1 VLSLFPLQGRKV
13 DVPLSTD
20 LGKHGVVE
28 FVNGRVLFVQS
39 TVPRVDGSLLKIEF
53 NPLRQTVVPGSTGF
67 GVIWHVTVSN
77 SSGRIYVSGYSNSL
91 GPYQCGSFEI
101 DPTAGTSRTL
111 RSGTSPGCGGAG
123 GPVSPDG
130 KKAVGY
136 KGKELGIVDLQT
148 GAVQA
153 VNGVS
158 AGNLPDFGSWTSDGS
173 WSPDGKWLAAVSGGK
188 VILIDA
194 MNPSHHRSLGAA
206 GDAGLVW
213 SPDSK
218 YLLLQRSQLSCGL
231 LSMSESLEALE
242 VGTGKRTMIKSSHCE
257 VYAGWHGWVDPAAV
271 Q

>member
-1 VLSLFPLQGRKV
+1 MSLATPIVSGHTNVARLKLILPPGPPARCGQ
-13 DVPLSTD
+13 VPLPAAEERAGLSPQMARKPWAIKAKSW
-20 LGKHGVVE
+20 G
-28 FVNGRVLFVQS
+28 
-39 TVPRVDGSLLKIEF
+39 LLTFK
-53 NPLRQTVVPGSTGF
+53 PS
-67 GVIWHVTVSN
+67 
-77 SSGRIYVSGYSNSL
+77 
-91 GPYQCGSFEI
+91 
-101 DPTAGTSRTL
+101 
-111 RSGTSPGCGGAG
+111 
-123 GPVSPDG
+123 
-130 KKAVGY
+130 
-136 KGKELGIVDLQT
+136 
-148 GAVQA
+148 AVQA